1 MVPFDPE
8 RTEEITMAAK
18 QRKIPFDMMNNGM
31 TWPED
36 NSQFEKQKE
45 TLDFLRLRLS
55 QLIDNNSN

>member
-18 QRKIPFDMMNNGM
+18 QTKIPFDMMNNGM